1 MFDANTKFILI
12 MSFLFYWII
21 FGAVLSTTIAIS
33 ESVQEN
39 IYKKMAK
46 EMHVRKDGRKAVF
59 AVIADIVMNFV
70 NATIIYFGLVLLLI
84 WGLSNYGW

>member
-21 FGAVLSTTIAIS
+21 FGAVISTSIAIS

-46 EMHVRKDGRKAVF
+46 EMQIRKDGRKAVF
-59 AVIADIVMNFV
+59 AVIADIVMSFV
-70 NATIIYFGLVLLLI
+70 NLTIIYFGLVMLLI
-84 WGLSNYGW
+84 WGFSNYGW